1 MSEYI
6 DVTNYGG
13 ETSPETAAEPA
24 EKTAECAAEEA
35 SSEETAAA
43 EGAPAAEGTEAEASG
58 ETFSESADEAPE
70 KTDNADNTAAE
81 AERLPVRQ
89 TNLLRRMQVNRTKR
103 KSRPEMKPKR
113 TIRNRSWIIFLFT
126 ATKFWRALRRPEMS

>member
-70 KTDNADNTAAE
+70 KTDK
-81 AERLPVRQ
+81 
-89 TNLLRRMQVNRTKR
+89 RMQVNRTKR
-103 KSRPEMKPKR
+103 KSRPEMKQKR

>member
-58 ETFSESADEAPE
+58 ETFSESADEA
-70 KTDNADNTAAE
+70 
-81 AERLPVRQ
+81 
-89 TNLLRRMQVNRTKR
+89 RMQVNRTKR
-103 KSRPEMKPKR
+103 KSRPEMKQKR

>member
-70 KTDNADNTAAE
+70 KTD
-81 AERLPVRQ
+81 RQ
-89 TNLLRRMQVNRTKR
+89 KNLLRRMQVNRTKR
-103 KSRPEMKPKR
+103 KSRPEMKQKR
-113 TIRNRSWIIFLFT
+113 TIRNRSWIIFLFM

>member
-58 ETFSESADEAPE
+58 ETFSESAD
-70 KTDNADNTAAE
+70 
-81 AERLPVRQ
+81 RQ
-89 TNLLRRMQVNRTKR
+89 KNLLRRMQVNRTKR
-103 KSRPEMKPKR
+103 KSRPEMKQKR